1 MFDRLKSLQ
10 YGLKVKFYEATRDRL
25 RLIEVN
31 GRRVQLMEGGEGE
44 PLVYMHSAYGENLW
58 LPFHQKL
65 SRSFRVLAPAH
76 PGFAQTEGLEEID
89 SMEDMVFHYLDLF
102 DCLGLDC
109 VNLVG
114 VSLGGWIA
122 AEFAVRYPDRVKR
135 LVLAAPAGLWLQDH
149 PMADMFA
156 LMRRPQKLRSLLFHD
171 PDSHLAKML
180 LPDEPAEEQLAEAYK
195 AMAATGRLA
204 WNPPGHNPKLGGR
217 LGRIKSPALIIWGDD
232 DKLIPTAY
240 AEAWAQRIPGAH
252 VTIIKNCGHMLIFER
267 EDEFVAAVREFLSRP
282 AREVLI

>member
-1 MFDRLKSLQ
+1 MLDKLKSLQ
-10 YGLKVKFYEATRDRL
+10 YGLKVKFYEATRNHL

-31 GRRVQLMEGGEGE
+31 GRKVQLMEGGEGE
-44 PLVYMHSAYGENLW
+44 PLVYLHSAYGENLW
-58 LPFHQKL
+58 LPFHEKL
-65 SRSFRVLAPAH
+65 ARSFRVLAPAH

-102 DCLGLDC
+102 DHLGLDRA
-109 VNLVG
+109 NLVG

-122 AEFAVRYPDRVKR
+122 AEFAVRHPERVKR
-135 LVLAAPAGLWLQDH
+135 LVLGAPAGLWLEEH

-156 LMRRPQKLRSLLFHD
+156 LMRRPEKLRSLLFHD

-204 WNPPGHNPKLGGR
+204 WNPPGHNPKLAGR
-217 LGRIKSPALIIWGDD
+217 LGRIKSPTLIIWGDG
-232 DKLIPTAY
+232 DKLIPTPY
-240 AEAWAQRIPGAH
+240 AEAWAKQISGAR
-252 VTIIKNCGHMLIFER
+252 VKIIKNCGHMLIFEG
-267 EDEFVAAVREFLSRP
+267 EDEFVAAVKGFLSGLL
-282 AREVLI
+282 EG